1 MAAADNSIWAA
12 ISSAADEVTIEVE
25 LPARMVAAIDRVT
38 DNREQFII
46 SAVGSALKNA
56 DKDASA

>member
-1 MAAADNSIWAA
+1 MAAADNSIWSA
-12 ISSAADEVTIEVE
+12 ISSAADEVAIEVE
-25 LPARMVAAIDRVT
+25 LPAHMVAAIDRVS

-46 SAVGSALKNA
+46 SAVGSALKAA